1 MPPLF
6 NSKRT
11 PLDTSELKA
20 IVESLLFVADM
31 PLRPERIA
39 EAIEIDRGQV
49 VQILRQLEAEYRQQR
64 RGFVLEEVAGGFQF
78 RTRAEYV
85 EWVRRLNKSRPFRFS
100 RAALETLAIVAYRQ
114 PITRAEIEYLRGVD
128 SGGVIKTLLD
138 RHLLRILG
146 KKDIAGRPMIYG
158 TTREFLELFG
168 LRDLAALPTLKEF
181 SELTPEALGSEQGLS
196 DGTAPGGEPGSDA
209 STENV
214 I

>member
-1 MPPLF
+1 M
-6 NSKRT
+6 
-11 PLDTSELKA
+11 DISELKA
-20 IVESLLFVADM
+20 IVESLLFVSDV

-39 EAIEIDRGQV
+39 ETIEVDRGQV
-49 VQILRQLEAEYRQQR
+49 LQILRQLEADYRQER

-128 SGGVIKTLLD
+128 SGGVVKTLLD

-181 SELTPEALGSEQGLS
+181 SEVPPEALGSEENLMNEASPATESDEGSAADILS
-196 DGTAPGGEPGSDA
+196 
-209 STENV
+209 
-214 I
+214 